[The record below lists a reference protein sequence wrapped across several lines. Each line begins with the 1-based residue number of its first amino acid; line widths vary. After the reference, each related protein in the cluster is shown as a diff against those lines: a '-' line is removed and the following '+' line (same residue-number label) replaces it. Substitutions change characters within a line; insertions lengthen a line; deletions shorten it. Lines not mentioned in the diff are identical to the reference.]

1 MQQPQQ
7 DWTARWA
14 IYSPDKIAVKEA
26 ETGRSFT
33 YGQLDR
39 LSDALSHQLN
49 RKYGIERGSRIA
61 LLAENRLEYIALFAA
76 AQRMGCVLVPLNYRL
91 ASAEIDFLLRSAE
104 PRLTI
109 FEEKF
114 EAQLKGA
121 ECADQLP
128 HLLPWASLIEF
139 CEQEKDRE
147 QPAYPLQVVEENDPI
162 FILFTSGTTGFPK
175 GAIYSHKMLFWNS
188 INTAMRLIVNSESRT
203 VNVMPPFH
211 TGGWNVLTTPFLH
224 HGGYTV
230 LMRKFDPEQVLQLL
244 QEEAMTLFMG
254 VPTMLKMIAD
264 APAFENASFP
274 ALHYIIVGG
283 EPMPIPLIERWYEK
297 GVAIRQ
303 GYGMTEVGPNLTSL
317 HQDDA
322 IRKKGSIGSPNFYV
336 QIKIVDPQGN
346 PVPTNQAGELLLKGP
361 MVTPGYWR
369 NEEATEKAIDKGW
382 FHTGDMVKQDEDGY
396 LFVVD
401 RIKNMYIS
409 GGENVYPAEVERVLL
424 QHPSISEAAVIGVPD
439 DKWGE
444 SGRAFVVLYEAH
456 SLDEAAVRAH
466 CRSKLAKFKVPR
478 DVIFVNTLPKNDTG
492 KIDRPAL
499 KEQ

>member
-7 DWTARWA
+7 DWIARWA

-49 RKYGIERGSRIA
+49 QKYGIERGSRIA

-128 HLLPWASLIEF
+128 HLLPWVSLIAF

-264 APAFENASFP
+264 TPAFENASFP

-346 PVPTNQAGELLLKGP
+346 PVPSNQAGELLLKGP

-369 NEEATEKAIDKGW
+369 NEEATKKTIEDGW
-382 FHTGDMVKQDEDGY
+382 FHTGDMVKQDEEGY

-439 DKWGE
+439 EKWGE

-456 SLDEAAVRAH
+456 SLDEATVREH

-478 DVIFVNTLPKNDTG
+478 DVMFVNTLPKNDTG